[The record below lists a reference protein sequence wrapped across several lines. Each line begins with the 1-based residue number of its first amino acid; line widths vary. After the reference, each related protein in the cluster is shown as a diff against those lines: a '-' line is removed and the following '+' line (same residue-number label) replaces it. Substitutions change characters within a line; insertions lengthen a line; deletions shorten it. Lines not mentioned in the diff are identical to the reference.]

1 VRAERSSAGYM
12 RAVFLAAAMTIAAGS
27 LYAAP
32 IDELSTVVGKDHD
45 RQWQRAFAVQ
55 LETLSGNSRFSTE
68 SLRITLQ
75 AMAGTPM
82 ADSPREAARFAF
94 DLAVRVD
101 RSLRRGTSPA
111 EVALFARR
119 EAQLSPHTGSL
130 YGTRENVRTRM
141 RELLSGMGAT
151 ISDDVEN
158 RAGPQSGPGTGPG
171 QGGIR
176 TTGSGTTSGTPIR

>member
-1 VRAERSSAGYM
+1 MRAERSSAGFM
-12 RAVFLAAAMTIAAGS
+12 CAAFLAAAMMIAVGS
-27 LYAAP
+27 LHAAP
-32 IDELSTVVGKDHD
+32 IDELSTLVGKDHD
-45 RQWQRAFAVQ
+45 RQWQRDFSVQ

-94 DLAVRVD
+94 ELAVRVD
-101 RSLRRGTSPA
+101 RALRRGTSPA

-119 EAQLSPHTGSL
+119 EARLAPQS
-130 YGTRENVRTRM
+130 GTPFGARENVRTRM
-141 RELLSGMGAT
+141 RQLLSGMGAA

-176 TTGSGTTSGTPIR
+176 TTGSGAAGGTPVR